1 MRVTKVCRYLP
12 EQAVPYF
19 VLFLSPVAAVEFQ
32 NWSKAFGLKRRQ
44 EGAGWINSEPYNSL
58 TCARNFSL
66 FFSCLILFHFLLS
79 QVFICLH
86 HLHWAEGAAQE
97 RAGLAD
103 QLIQPFHVYS
113 CDAPPF

>member
-32 NWSKAFGLKRRQ
+32 SWSKAFGLKRRQ
-44 EGAGWINSEPYNSL
+44 EGAGRINSEPYNSL

-66 FFSCLILFHFLLS
+66 FFLPYSFPFLFVSGLPLLALHNLI
-79 QVFICLH
+79 
-86 HLHWAEGAAQE
+86 
-97 RAGLAD
+97 
-103 QLIQPFHVYS
+103 
-113 CDAPPF
+113 